1 MFYLN
6 LDKVVWRTLCAPFY
20 CFYVFLCLVRSIFG
34 NKFCHAIHEHQPVGL
49 KLEDA
54 GMDF

>member
-20 CFYVFLCLVRSIFG
+20 CFYVFLCLVRNIFG